1 MFIASLLIE
10 KGHLESIKNATIVG
24 WGTVIYLG
32 VIMTTVGYGIWYHIL
47 KRYDVNQ
54 VMPFL
59 LLLPVS
65 SIIGAVLFLGE
76 RPKLSTMIGGS
87 IIIIGVAIIVFAG
100 QWMASIE

>member
-10 KGHLESIKNATIVG
+10 NGQLESIKNATIVG

-54 VMPFL
+54 AMPFL

-76 RPKLSTMIGGS
+76 RPNLSTMIGGG
-87 IIIIGVAIIVFAG
+87 IIIIGVSIIVFAG
-100 QWMASIE
+100 QWMASLE